1 MSDVE
6 TSTVLPPAGN
16 AADSGGDVLV
26 SIIMPM
32 LNEERHIRRCLES
45 VLAQRFDMPRVEIL
59 VVDGGSTDASPDIVR
74 EFTAAHP
81 RIVLLHNSFRFQSHA
96 LNIAVPRTRGKYVL
110 RMDCHSSYEP
120 DYIARVVEAF
130 ERTGADNIQGPN
142 ISHPGADTTAARAIW
157 LVQGSRLGGGASF
170 GRQEGGQGR
179 FLGPGEVT
187 SGWSFTRDILDRAGP
202 FDERLIRNQDNEYT
216 CRVRAIGGRAWYEP
230 GVRAAYYARATV
242 RAFVRLMFRNGF
254 YHMLTWRVCP
264 ESFGLTHCVPAAFVL
279 TLLVLGIAAPFAP
292 YAGWLLAGVVA
303 PYGAAVLIETARA
316 TASHGVR
323 YLLWLPWLFPLMHL
337 SYGAGTLL
345 GIARFAFTPI
355 ERSDAAR
362 AYQTRTLAEAEKSK
376 VESRKSK

>member
-6 TSTVLPPAGN
+6 TSTALPPAGG
-16 AADSGGDVLV
+16 AGDPGGDVIV
-26 SIIMPM
+26 SIVMPM

-45 VLAQRFDMPRVEIL
+45 VLAQRFDMSRVEIL
-59 VVDGGSTDASPDIVR
+59 VVDGGSTDGSSDVVR
-74 EFTAAHP
+74 EFAAAHP
-81 RIVLLHNSFRFQSHA
+81 RITLLHNPFRYQSHA

-120 DYIARVVEAF
+120 DYIARLVEAF

-142 ISHPGADTTAARAIW
+142 ISYPGANTTAARAIW

-230 GVRAAYYARATV
+230 AVRAAYYARATV
-242 RAFVRLMFRNGF
+242 PAFVRLMFRNGF
-254 YHMLTWRVCP
+254 FHMLTWRVCP
-264 ESFGLTHCVPAAFVL
+264 ESFGLTHCVPAGFVL
-279 TLLVLGIAAPFAP
+279 TLLVLGIAASFVP
-292 YAGWLLAGVVA
+292 YAGWLLAAVVA
-303 PYGAAVLIETARA
+303 LYGAAVLMETLRA
-316 TASHGVR
+316 AASHGAR
-323 YLLWLPWLFPLMHL
+323 YTLWLPWLFPLMHL
-337 SYGAGTLL
+337 SYGVGTLL
-345 GIARFAFTPI
+345 GIARFVFTLI
-355 ERSDAAR
+355 ERTDDAR
-362 AYQTRTLAEAEKSK
+362 RYQTRTLEQEEKAK
-376 VESRKSK
+376 VESRRQ